1 MLTDAALE
9 NKIDCLH
16 GLKENVIIG
25 KAIPAGTGMN
35 KLKDHELSY
44 PGYQEEDKDEI
55 EILQESEED
64 DLREI
69 EINI

>member
-1 MLTDAALE
+1 MS
-9 NKIDCLH
+9 
-16 GLKENVIIG
+16 
-25 KAIPAGTGMN
+25 

-44 PGYQEEDKDEI
+44 PGYKEENKDEI

-64 DLREI
+64 DLSDI

>member
-1 MLTDAALE
+1 
-9 NKIDCLH
+9 
-16 GLKENVIIG
+16 
-25 KAIPAGTGMN
+25 MN
-35 KLKDHELSY
+35 KLKNHELSY
-44 PGYQEEDKDEI
+44 PGYHEEEKDEI

>member
-1 MLTDAALE
+1 
-9 NKIDCLH
+9 
-16 GLKENVIIG
+16 
-25 KAIPAGTGMN
+25 MN
-35 KLKDHELSY
+35 ELKDLVLLY
-44 PGYQEEDKDEI
+44 PGYKEESRDEI